1 MKMRESDSI
10 ERRFELKYCSAE
22 KLYGFLRN
30 HLGDL
35 VNMFPDVYKT
45 IEVVEGQ
52 TFCAGSVVHF
62 QYHLGDEVVSEKW
75 LIKVVD
81 DATKCIIFEA
91 VEGDMLNYYKM
102 LRAKMEAFNGRSNKI
117 GESFGKWTVEFEK
130 AYENVPKPKTHMDL
144 FVEMSKAIDAY
155 YLSNN

>member
-1 MKMRESDSI
+1 M
-10 ERRFELKYCSAE
+10 
-22 KLYGFLRN
+22 
-30 HLGDL
+30 
-35 VNMFPDVYKT
+35 
-45 IEVVEGQ
+45 
-52 TFCAGSVVHF
+52 
-62 QYHLGDEVVSEKW
+62 
-75 LIKVVD
+75 D

-155 YLSNN
+155 YLSNNWKPLKQVKSYIKYLDAFYIMYMWAMSILRMLVRVWGNMCVLKYM